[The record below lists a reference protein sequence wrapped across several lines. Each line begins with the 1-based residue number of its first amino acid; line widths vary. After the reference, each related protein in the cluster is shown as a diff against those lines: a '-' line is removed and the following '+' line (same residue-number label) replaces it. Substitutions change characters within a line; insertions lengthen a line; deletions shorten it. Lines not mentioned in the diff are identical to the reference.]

1 LDRKPGARDPDAVV
15 TRDVDSH
22 PGPEWNVDE
31 QSDPSSLGRY
41 EIVGRLGKGAMG
53 VVYEA
58 IDPSSRASVALK
70 TITRMSPEGVYRFKR
85 EFRSLAR
92 FQHENVVSL
101 YDLELHDGQL
111 FYSMEL
117 VRGRDFLRWVCDEP
131 SPDDP
136 KTFTPCRDYERL
148 SAALQQL
155 VAGVEAIHRGG
166 ILHRDIKPSNILVT
180 DEGRVVILDF
190 GLVRQHDL
198 DPGSSLTDDGAVLG
212 TPLYMAPEQAV
223 AGKVGPKSDW
233 YGVGAVL
240 YQALTGRAPFQG
252 VGVLALLA
260 AKRADL
266 PPPPHLVA
274 PDVPPALAS
283 LCMDLLATSAD
294 ARPGA
299 EEIARRLGAVAVP
312 QPIAPDLTAPTL
324 FLGRAREEAALEDA
338 FAAPRP
344 GAPVVVLV
352 EGVSGMGK
360 SALVESFLRRVSRRP
375 DTVVL
380 AGKCSER
387 ESIPYKALDSVMDAL
402 SDHLRHLPSNAD
414 VRALLPRDVGAV
426 ARLFPVLMSV
436 PAIAL
441 APRRARP
448 DVLDATEARARGF
461 AGLREL
467 MGRLADSKRVV
478 LFIDDLQWSDS
489 DSVALL
495 DATLRHPE
503 APSLIVVGT
512 HREGSDGGHGPL
524 ARLVAALGSEGSHV
538 DLRRVHVGPLRPDD
552 AEALALRLL
561 GGTSRRERTL
571 AGQIARESEGS
582 PFFVGEL
589 VRHARRVPLVEGDGA
604 AEPVS
609 LDSVIRHRIQSLPD
623 TARRLLDVVAVAGGR
638 LAVGIASRVAMGEE
652 GDRSALARLR
662 SEHLVRAHGP
672 SETDSVEIYHDRIRE
687 TALREIGPGRLPAL
701 HLEIGR
707 ALQAT
712 GDADAVA
719 LSHHFRQAGEDQL
732 ATQHTLAAAE
742 QAAAALAF
750 DRAAE
755 LFRVA
760 LELRALPASDVPAI
774 EARLGEA
781 LANTGRLHES
791 AAAYLRA
798 SRQGED
804 REHLEWTRRAAEH
817 LLASGHG
824 QEGRAALDKVLR
836 AVGIEPPRSNAR
848 AIASIVS
855 SRAALGLRG
864 LDVRLR
870 HAADVSRDELERVD
884 ATWTAARGLLY
895 TDGILA
901 ADFHARCLR
910 LSLRCG
916 DPVRIA
922 RALAFEAQMQA
933 ALGADRKHERA
944 EQILAQAA
952 ELAERADSDYARG
965 VVPYFAG
972 HVAIAIGDWP
982 RALEELERGIE
993 ILRTRCTGVSQ
1004 DVAIGRAHAAICR
1017 FFLGRIREIAEGAPR
1032 LLEESLERGNPYV
1045 EGFARGLLGNVV
1057 LLAADRVEDA
1067 REQLTIYRRDA
1078 PKRYQAH
1085 MMNYVGQSAALLRYC
1100 GRAVEGWDM
1109 CKREGP
1115 ALEKM
1120 PLFQAPQA
1128 MAELLFWRGSCATAA
1143 ATVPSLRGEALAVAR
1158 TSAARLRKHPSK
1170 FGRAYGELLHAG
1182 ALGLQGDEPGAATAL
1197 RAAIELLEARG
1208 MAGFAAAA
1216 RSRLGVLVQGD
1227 EGASLCGD
1235 ALAYYAAEGVKRP
1248 DWFVRMNAPG
1258 FVPDPEG

>member
-1 LDRKPGARDPDAVV
+1 MDRKPGARDPDAAA
-15 TRDVDSH
+15 TRDVDAPASA
-22 PGPEWNVDE
+22 EWNVDD
-31 QSDPSSLGRY
+31 SDPVRLGRY

-58 IDPSSRASVALK
+58 VDSSSRAAVAIK

-92 FQHENVVSL
+92 FQHPNVVSL
-101 YDLELHDGQL
+101 YELELHDGQL

-117 VRGRDFLRWVCDEP
+117 VRGRDFLRWVCGEP
-131 SPDDP
+131 MSADP
-136 KTFTPCRDYERL
+136 KTFPPCRDYERL
-148 SAALQQL
+148 GEALRQL
-155 VAGVEAIHRGG
+155 VAGVDAIHRAG
-166 ILHRDIKPSNILVT
+166 ILHRDIKPSNLLVS
-180 DEGRVVILDF
+180 ESGRVVILDF

-198 DPGSSLTDDGAVLG
+198 DPGSSLTDDGAVIG
-212 TPLYMAPEQAV
+212 TPLYMAPEQATG
-223 AGKVGPKSDW
+223 GKVGPKSDW

-266 PPPPHLVA
+266 PPRPRDVV
-274 PDVPPALAS
+274 PDIPASLDA
-283 LCMDLLATSAD
+283 LCMDLLATSPEVRPD
-294 ARPGA
+294 AEAIGL
-299 EEIARRLGAVAVP
+299 RLGRPAVP
-312 QPIAPDLTAPTL
+312 HAVAPDLSVPAI
-324 FLGRAREEAALEDA
+324 FLGRAREQAALDEA
-338 FAAPRP
+338 FEAPRP
-344 GAPVVVLV
+344 GAPVAVLV

-360 SALVESFLRRVSRRP
+360 SALVESFLRQVARRS

-387 ESIPYKALDSVMDAL
+387 ESIPYKAFDSVMDAL
-402 SDHLRHLPSNAD
+402 SDHLRHLPGNAD
-414 VRALLPRDVGAV
+414 VRALLPRDVGSV
-426 ARLFPVLMSV
+426 ARLFPVLLSV

-441 APRRARP
+441 APRRGRTE
-448 DVLDATEARARGF
+448 VLEPTEARARGF
-461 AGLREL
+461 AALREL
-467 MGRLADSKRVV
+467 FGRLADNKRVV
-478 LFIDDLQWSDS
+478 VFIDDLQWSDS

-503 APSLIVVGT
+503 APSLLLVGT

-524 ARLVAALGSEGSHV
+524 ARLVAALGAEGSPV
-538 DLRRVHVGPLRPDD
+538 DLRRIHLGPLRFED

-561 GGTSRRERTL
+561 GGTSRPDRTL
-571 AGQIARESEGS
+571 AAQIARESEGS

-589 VRHARRVPLVEGDGA
+589 VRHARRTRARDGDAGI
-604 AEPVS
+604 EPVS
-609 LDSVIRHRIQSLPD
+609 LDSVIRHRIQSLPEP
-623 TARRLLDVVAVAGGR
+623 ARKLLDVVAVAGGR
-638 LAVGIASRVAMGEE
+638 VAVGIATRVAMGDS

-662 SEHLVRAHGP
+662 TEHLVRSHGP
-672 SETDSVEIYHDRIRE
+672 SESDSVEIYHDRIRE
-687 TALREIGPGRLPAL
+687 TALREIGTARLPSI
-701 HLEIGR
+701 HLAIGR
-707 ALQAT
+707 ALQDT

-760 LELRALPASDVPAI
+760 LELGALPAEEIPAI

-781 LANTGRLHES
+781 LANTGRLHEA

-804 REHLEWTRRAAEH
+804 RERLEWTRRAAEH

-824 QEGRAALDKVLR
+824 EEGRAALEKVLR

-848 AIASIVS
+848 AIASIVR

-870 HAADVSRDELERVD
+870 HAADVRREELERVD

-895 TDGILA
+895 TDGIVA

-922 RALAFEAQMQA
+922 RALAFEAQMQVV
-933 ALGADRKHERA
+933 LGADRKVDRA
-944 EQILAQAA
+944 EKILARAA

-965 VVPYFAG
+965 AVPYFAG
-972 HVAIAIGDWP
+972 HVAIGIGDWS

-993 ILRTRCTGVSQ
+993 ILRTRCTGVSH

-1017 FFLGRIREIAEGAPR
+1017 FFLGRIRELGETVPR
-1032 LLEESLERGNPYV
+1032 LLEESLERANPYV

-1057 LLAADRVEDA
+1057 LLAADRVDDA

-1078 PKRYQAH
+1078 PKRFQAH
-1085 MMNYVGQSAALLRYC
+1085 MMNCVAQSAALLRYQ
-1100 GRAVEGWDM
+1100 GRAADAWAMLE
-1109 CKREGP
+1109 REAP

-1120 PLFQAPQA
+1120 AIFQAPQPR
-1128 MAELLFWRGSCATAA
+1128 AELLFWRGSCAAAA
-1143 ATVPSLRGEALAVAR
+1143 ATQASVRSEALAVAR
-1158 TSAARLRKHPSK
+1158 TTAAQLRKHPSK

-1182 ALGLQGDEPGAATAL
+1182 SLAITGDEAGAAMAL
-1197 RAAIELLEARG
+1197 RSAIDLLDERK
-1208 MAGFAAAA
+1208 MAGFSAAAK
-1216 RSRLGVLVQGD
+1216 SRLAALVKGD
-1227 EGASLCGD
+1227 EGASLHAE
-1235 ALAYYAAEGVKRP
+1235 ALAYYAREGVRRP
-1248 DWFVRMNAPG
+1248 ERFVRMNAPG
-1258 FVPDPEG
+1258 FVDDDEG

>member
-1 LDRKPGARDPDAVV
+1 MPGCRPVDRT
-15 TRDVDSH
+15 TRDFSSRPASD
-22 PGPEWNVDE
+22 WNVDE
-31 QSDPSSLGRY
+31 LNDPARLGRY

-58 IDPSSRASVALK
+58 IDPASRASVALK

-92 FQHENVVSL
+92 FQHPNVVSL

-117 VRGRDFLRWVCDEP
+117 VRGRDFLRSVCGDP
-131 SPDDP
+131 LHDDP
-136 KTFTPCRDYERL
+136 KAFAPCRDHERL
-148 SAALQQL
+148 VAALRQL
-155 VAGVEAIHRGG
+155 VAGVDAIHRAG
-166 ILHRDIKPSNILVT
+166 ILHRDIKPSNVLVT
-180 DEGRVVILDF
+180 DTGRVVILDF

-198 DPGSSLTDDGAVLG
+198 DSGTSLTDDGAVLG

-223 AGKVGPKSDW
+223 GGKVGPASDW

-260 AKRADL
+260 AKRADR
-266 PPPPHLVA
+266 PPWPRTVA
-274 PDVPPALAS
+274 PDVPESLEA

-294 ARPGA
+294 ARPDA
-299 EEIARRLGAVAVP
+299 EEIARRLGGEAVP
-312 QPIAPDLTAPTL
+312 HPVVHDVSAFPF
-324 FLGRAREEAALEDA
+324 FLGRGREAAALEDA
-338 FAAPRP
+338 FGAPRP

-360 SALVESFLRRVSRRP
+360 SALVESFLRGAARRP

-448 DVLDATEARARGF
+448 DVLEPTEARAKGF
-461 AGLREL
+461 AALREL
-467 MGRLADSKRVV
+467 LGRLADSRRVV
-478 LFIDDLQWSDS
+478 VFIDDLQWSDS
-489 DSVALL
+489 DSVVLL
-495 DATLRHPE
+495 EAMLRHPE
-503 APSLIVVGT
+503 APSLLVVGT
-512 HREGSDGGHGPL
+512 YREGSDGGHGPL
-524 ARLVAALGSEGSHV
+524 ARLVAALGSEGSPV
-538 DLRRVHVGPLRPDD
+538 DLRRVHVGPLASHD

-561 GGTSRRERTL
+561 GGTSRRDRTL
-571 AGQIARESEGS
+571 AVQIARESEGS

-589 VRHARRVPLVEGDGA
+589 VRHAARDRPGDDETA
-604 AEPVS
+604 PEPVS
-609 LDSVIRHRIQSLPD
+609 LESVIRHRIQSLPD

-638 LAVGIASRVAMGEE
+638 VAVGIATRVAMGDE
-652 GDRSALARLR
+652 GDLAALARLR
-662 SEHLVRAHGP
+662 TEHLVRAHGP
-672 SETDSVEIYHDRIRE
+672 SESDSVEIYHDRIRE
-687 TALREIGPGRLPAL
+687 TALREIGPGRLPAI
-701 HLEIGR
+701 HLAIGR
-707 ALQAT
+707 ALEAT

-760 LELRALPASDVPAI
+760 LELQALPNAEVPRI
-774 EARLGEA
+774 EARMAEV
-781 LANTGRLHES
+781 LANAGRLHES

-824 QEGRAALDKVLR
+824 EEGRSALDKVLR

-848 AIASIVS
+848 AIASIVRN
-855 SRAALGLRG
+855 RAALGLRG
-864 LDVRLR
+864 LEVRLR

-895 TDGILA
+895 TDGIVA

-933 ALGADRKHERA
+933 ALGADRKLERA
-944 EQILAQAA
+944 QRILAQAA

-965 VVPYFAG
+965 MVPYFGG
-972 HVAIAIGDWP
+972 HVAIAIGDWAG
-982 RALEELERGIE
+982 ALSELERGVE

-1017 FFLGRIREIAEGAPR
+1017 FFLGRIRELSEGAPR
-1032 LLEESLERGNPYV
+1032 LLQESLERTNPYV

-1057 LLAADRVEDA
+1057 LLAADRADEA
-1067 REQLTIYRRDA
+1067 AEQLTIYRRDA
-1078 PKRYQAH
+1078 PKRFQAH
-1085 MMNYVGQSAALLRYC
+1085 LMNYLGQSGALLRYR
-1100 GRAVEGWDM
+1100 GRPEEAWALVR
-1109 CKREGP
+1109 REGP
-1115 ALEKM
+1115 GLDKL
-1120 PLFQAPQA
+1120 PIFQAPQA
-1128 MAELLFWRGSCATAA
+1128 RAELLFWRGSCGASA
-1143 ATVPSLRGEALAVAR
+1143 ATVPALRSEALAMALA
-1158 TSAARLRKHPSK
+1158 TAAILRKHPSK
-1170 FGRAYGELLHAG
+1170 FGRAYGELVHAG
-1182 ALGLQGDEPGAATAL
+1182 AVALEGDERGAVGAL
-1197 RAAIELLEARG
+1197 RAAIELFDARG
-1208 MAGFAAAA
+1208 MAGFSAAAKT
-1216 RSRLGVLVQGD
+1216 RLAALVTGED
-1227 EGASLCGD
+1227 GASLRAE
-1235 ALAYYAAEGVKRP
+1235 ALAYYAREGVRRP
-1248 DWFVRMNAPG
+1248 DRFVRMNAPG
-1258 FVPDPEG
+1258 FVAEHES